1 VKEFFWRSNTHLV
14 HIVNF
19 VLWWTR
25 KDIIK
30 QNLPKWK
37 ISMLQINCI
46 FGGDS
51 MYSDVFAER
60 IRTARQIKGETLQQ
74 VASGLNITNGT
85 VSRYEMG

>member
-1 VKEFFWRSNTHLV
+1 
-14 HIVNF
+14 
-19 VLWWTR
+19 
-25 KDIIK
+25 
-30 QNLPKWK
+30 
-37 ISMLQINCI
+37 MLQINCI

-85 VSRYEMG
+85 VSRYEMGWREPNLNQLGKFAKYYGVSTDWLLGLSEESNLAV